1 MIKVG
6 DLFAGIGGIALGL
19 KKAGFEIA
27 WANEFDRNAS
37 ITYRANFQHKLIE
50 QDIRKVDPDALEK
63 VDMIVGGFPCQAFSI
78 AGYRHGF
85 KDERGNLFFDILR
98 FIDSHH
104 PEIIFLENVKNLATH
119 DDGNT
124 FERIKIEI
132 ENRNYFLKYAILN
145 TYEHSDIPQNRERLY
160 MVAFRSKAAHDIFKF
175 PKKSNFR
182 KSVQDMIDEQADDKY
197 YYKNTKY
204 YPELKRTM
212 RNPNTVYQWRRKY
225 VRENKNGLCPT
236 LTANMGMGGHNVPLV
251 IDKRDIRKMTPREC
265 LRFQGFPE
273 NFRIPN
279 SLPNS
284 AIYKQAGNSVSV
296 PVIYKIASNIKH
308 SYELAMRQTKE
319 ENNVYPATA

>member
-37 ITYRANFQHKLIE
+37 ITYRSNFEHKLVE
-50 QDIRKVDPDALEK
+50 QDIRKVDPDDLEK

-145 TYEHSDIPQNRERLY
+145 TCEVSDIPQNRERLY
-160 MVAFRSKAAHDIFKF
+160 MVAFRNKLAHDNFEF
-175 PKKSNFR
+175 PKKSNTR
-182 KSVQDMIDEQADDKY
+182 KNIQDLLDNEVAEKY
-197 YYKNTKY
+197 YYKKTKY

-236 LTANMGMGGHNVPLV
+236 LTANMGMGGHNVPLI
-251 IDKRDIRKMTPREC
+251 IDKQDIRKMIPREC

-273 NFRIPN
+273 DFKIPN
-279 SLPNS
+279 SLPDS
-284 AIYKQAGNSVSV
+284 ALYKQAGNSVSV
-296 PVIYKIASNIKH
+296 PVIYKIALNIKQ
-308 SYELAMRQTKE
+308 SYELATIQLKKDKH
-319 ENNVYPATA
+319 VYQPTA